1 MRSFNSHFHFDV
13 TFFIKSKI
21 LKSSEWDTPPRLLR
35 GVTTFLIYPDLFL
48 DPPLFNPSSEVTHFL
63 SSLYVS
69 IHALIIFLI
78 LKKEYWLPG
87 RLHESIL
94 VFELKIQQVICVTS
108 GSN

>member
-48 DPPLFNPSSEVTHFL
+48 DPPLIKSLVRGNTFPLVTLCFNPCPYYIFNSQEGVLVTRAF
-63 SSLYVS
+63 
-69 IHALIIFLI
+69 A
-78 LKKEYWLPG
+78 
-87 RLHESIL
+87 
-94 VFELKIQQVICVTS
+94 
-108 GSN
+108 